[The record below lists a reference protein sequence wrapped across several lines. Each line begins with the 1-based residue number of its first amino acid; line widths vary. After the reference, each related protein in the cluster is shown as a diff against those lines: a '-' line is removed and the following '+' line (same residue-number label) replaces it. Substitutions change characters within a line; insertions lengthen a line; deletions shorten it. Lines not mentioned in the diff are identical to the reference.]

1 MSDNKKELWIAIDFD
16 GTLNSGGDQFP
27 ECGEPNPYAI
37 EVIKRFKRD
46 GHKVILN
53 TCRRNEPLQA
63 AVEWMKLHDIEPD
76 SVNDNPWSRAI
87 FNDPEP
93 GHKVFAHIYIDDRAL
108 GVKKTKT
115 GSVDWKYIKR
125 NYKRLFSCL

>member
-1 MSDNKKELWIAIDFD
+1 MSDNRKELWIAIDFD
-16 GTLNSGGDQFP
+16 GTLNFVDQFP

-46 GHKVILN
+46 WHKVIFN
-53 TCRRNEPLQA
+53 TCRRNESLQT

-87 FNDPEP
+87 FNDP
-93 GHKVFAHIYIDDRAL
+93 GSGQKVFAHIYIDDSAL
-108 GVKKTKT
+108 GIKKTKN
-115 GSVDWKYIKR
+115 R
-125 NYKRLFSCL
+125 FS